1 MLLGGRGGGIT
12 VHNSFLDEG
21 QRDSAENTMEENLV
35 LTRGFLKNRKD
46 FE

>member
-1 MLLGGRGGGIT
+1 MGHNS
-12 VHNSFLDEG
+12 VPNSFLDEG

-35 LTRGFLKNRKD
+35 LTIGFLKNRKD